1 MASWSG
7 HKPVTSAA
15 MLALLSRASTGAGN
29 FSYAERVLFVACEF
43 WAAAMNRTLAH
54 HLTDHAHSK
63 LYQAEDA
70 FRTIGLAG
78 VEKILRLAY
87 VEFTTASPPKSL
99 AQIAAHLEDKLAHLD
114 EPVDDAI
121 EVFARRW
128 LFSR

>member
-1 MASWSG
+1 
-7 HKPVTSAA
+7 
-15 MLALLSRASTGAGN
+15 MLALLSKAATGVGN

-54 HLTDHAHSK
+54 HLTGHAHSK
-63 LYQAEDA
+63 LHQAEDA

-78 VEKILRLAY
+78 VEKVLRLGY

-99 AQIAAHLEDKLAHLD
+99 AQIATLLEDKLAHLD
-114 EPVDDAI
+114 ESVDEGI

-128 LFSR
+128 LFAR